1 MKNSIGRNEVRNFW
15 IFVMPWSIGFVC
27 FTIIPI
33 AVSAILSF
41 TTAKASTLTTRPLK
55 FVGFMNFS
63 DIFTTDHLFLR
74 SIGNTFIYA
83 ICKVALGMVASL
95 SLAVLLNCKFHGR
108 KLFRVLIYLPAV
120 IPAVSSALIW
130 SLLIFQDR
138 SYLVNVLQ
146 VVGFGKINFALPQY
160 AMITVIVINTFGMAG
175 PWMVVLLAALQ
186 GVPEDIIEA
195 AHIEGANAWVR
206 FIRIVIPMISPTLFF
221 LVVTGFI
228 NSLQTYAEIAL
239 LIKNNENT
247 YTMTMSVMDNAFGG
261 YGMGYAC
268 AEAWIVFVIIMI
280 FTVLFF
286 KLGGKKVYYAGD

>member
-15 IFVMPWSIGFVC
+15 IFVMPWIIGFVC

>member
-1 MKNSIGRNEVRNFW
+1 MKNSIGRSEVRNFW
-15 IFVMPWSIGFVC
+15 IFVMPWIIGFIC

-55 FVGFMNFS
+55 FVGFMNFF

-95 SLAVLLNCKFHGR
+95 SLAVLLNCKFRGR

-146 VVGFGKINFALPQY
+146 VLGFGKINFALPQY